1 MGNRILKD
9 TIRINRR
16 IDALSYFEE
25 VVFYRLITAADDFGV
40 YSANPVMLARTL
52 FPLRESVD
60 GKMMAEAL
68 KHLEDVGL
76 VRCYSVKDEG
86 DWLQIVSW
94 GKHQRLRNSRR
105 IYPGPEE
112 EDCARKE
119 EQPAQ
124 EHEQDYPEQD
134 RPEQEAEVRE
144 LPVAEL
150 PLNDNT
156 VYGVT
161 RQQADEYARLY
172 PDVDVDREL
181 CRMREWCL
189 SNAERRKSRNDIRRF
204 INGWLTRAQERG
216 SPSGVQPVNQF
227 AMMAAAEGDDD
238 AGDGFFG
245 WNPGGET
252 Q

>member
-60 GKMMAEAL
+60 GKTMAEAL

-112 EDCARKE
+112 EDCAPE
-119 EQPAQ
+119 GEQPVQ
-124 EHEQDYPEQD
+124 EHEQDYPEPE

-161 RQQADEYARLY
+161 RQQADDFARLY
-172 PDVDVDREL
+172 PDVEVDREL

-189 SNAERRKSRNDIRRF
+189 SNAEKRKSRNDIRRF
-204 INGWLTRAQERG
+204 INGWLSREQKRG
-216 SPSGVQPVNQF
+216 SPSGAVPVNQF
-227 AMMAAAEGDDD
+227 AMMAAAAGDDD
-238 AGDGFFG
+238 ASDGFFG

>member
-105 IYPGPEE
+105 VYPGPEE

-134 RPEQEAEVRE
+134 WPEQDRPEQAAEVRE

-161 RQQADEYARLY
+161 RQQADDFARLY

-189 SNAERRKSRNDIRRF
+189 SNAEKRKSRNDIRRF
-204 INGWLTRAQERG
+204 INGWLSRAQERG

-227 AMMAAAEGDDD
+227 AMMAAAAEITEQLD
-238 AGDGFFG
+238 
-245 WNPGGET
+245 WLPGE
-252 Q
+252 

>member
-60 GKMMAEAL
+60 GKTMAEAL

-105 IYPGPEE
+105 MIMPRCTRGWMWTVN
-112 EDCARKE
+112 CAGCGNGACPTGRKE
-119 EQPAQ
+119 KAGTISGG
-124 EHEQDYPEQD
+124 
-134 RPEQEAEVRE
+134 
-144 LPVAEL
+144 L
-150 PLNDNT
+150 
-156 VYGVT
+156 
-161 RQQADEYARLY
+161 
-172 PDVDVDREL
+172 
-181 CRMREWCL
+181 
-189 SNAERRKSRNDIRRF
+189 
-204 INGWLTRAQERG
+204 LT
-216 SPSGVQPVNQF
+216 
-227 AMMAAAEGDDD
+227 
-238 AGDGFFG
+238 DGF
-245 WNPGGET
+245 PGNRNGAARRGCSR
-252 Q
+252 

>member
-60 GKMMAEAL
+60 GKTMAEAL

-112 EDCARKE
+112 EDCAPE
-119 EQPAQ
+119 GEQSSQ
-124 EHEQDYPEQD
+124 EGDELEQEQQD
-134 RPEQEAEVRE
+134 QPEQEAEVRE
-144 LPVAEL
+144 LPVAVL
-150 PLNDNT
+150 PLNDGT

-161 RQQADEYARLY
+161 RQQADDYAALY
-172 PDVDVDREL
+172 PRVDVDREL

-189 SNAERRKSRNDIRRF
+189 SNGEKRKSRNDIRRF
-204 INGWLTRAQERG
+204 INGWLSRAQERG

-227 AMMAAAEGDDD
+227 VMMAAAEGITEQLD
-238 AGDGFFG
+238 
-245 WNPGGET
+245 WLPGE
-252 Q
+252 

>member
-60 GKMMAEAL
+60 GKTMAEAL

-112 EDCARKE
+112 EDCAQEE
-119 EQPAQ
+119 EQPPQ
-124 EHEQDYPEQD
+124 EEGQPE
-134 RPEQEAEVRE
+134 EEAEVRE

-161 RQQADEYARLY
+161 RQQADDFARLY

-189 SNAERRKSRNDIRRF
+189 SNGEKRKSRTPEPRDTLI
-204 INGWLTRAQERG
+204 
-216 SPSGVQPVNQF
+216 P
-227 AMMAAAEGDDD
+227 
-238 AGDGFFG
+238 
-245 WNPGGET
+245 
-252 Q
+252 

>member
-60 GKMMAEAL
+60 GKTMAEAL

-112 EDCARKE
+112 EDCAPE
-119 EQPAQ
+119 GEQPVQ
-124 EHEQDYPEQD
+124 EQEQPEQEQ
-134 RPEQEAEVRE
+134 PEQEAEVRE

-150 PLNDNT
+150 PLNDGT

-161 RQQADEYARLY
+161 RQQADDFARLY

-189 SNAERRKSRNDIRRF
+189 ANMEKRKSRNDIRRF
-204 INGWLTRAQERG
+204 INGWLSREQKRG
-216 SPSGVQPVNQF
+216 SPSGAVPVNQF

-238 AGDGFFG
+238 VSDGFFG

>member
-60 GKMMAEAL
+60 GKTMAEAL

-112 EDCARKE
+112 EDCATEE
-119 EQPAQ
+119 EQLPQ

-134 RPEQEAEVRE
+134 RPEQAAEVRE

-181 CRMREWCL
+181 CRMRGWCL
-189 SNAERRKSRNDIRRF
+189 SNAEKRKSRNDIRRF
-204 INGWLTRAQERG
+204 INGWLSREQKRG
-216 SPSGVQPVNQF
+216 SPSGAVPVNQF
-227 AMMAAAEGDDD
+227 AMMAAAEGITEQLD
-238 AGDGFFG
+238 
-245 WNPGGET
+245 WLPGE
-252 Q
+252 